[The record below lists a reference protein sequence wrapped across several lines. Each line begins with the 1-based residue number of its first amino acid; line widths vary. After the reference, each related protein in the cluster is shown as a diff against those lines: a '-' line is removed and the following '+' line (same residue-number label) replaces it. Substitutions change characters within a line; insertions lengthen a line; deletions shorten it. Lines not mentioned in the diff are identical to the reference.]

1 MAKLG
6 SLAPLS
12 EEACQGAMVL
22 DVLFLNGT
30 VGAGKTT
37 VAYALSTLLA
47 GQGTRHAVID
57 LDEIRRLIPPPNGDP
72 FQQEVELRNLRSLAR
87 NFRDAGATRLVLA
100 GVLEE
105 PRARTRYLA
114 ALGTTRLVVCRLTVD
129 PQTARDRLTARH
141 ADDDSGL
148 RWHLARTTELA
159 AILEAAGVDDLVV
172 DTTGRTPTE
181 VALEVQ
187 RAAGW

>member
-1 MAKLG
+1 M
-6 SLAPLS
+6 
-12 EEACQGAMVL
+12 L

-47 GQGTRHAVID
+47 EQGTRHALID
-57 LDEIRRLIPPPNGDP
+57 LDEIRRLILAPDGDP

-87 NFRDAGATRLVLA
+87 NYREAGATRVVLA

-105 PRARTRYLA
+105 PQARARYVA
-114 ALGTTRLVVCRLTVD
+114 ALETADLVICRLTVD
-129 PQTARDRLTARH
+129 PQTARDRLRARH
-141 ADDDSGL
+141 ADDASGL
-148 RWHLARTTELA
+148 SWHLARTTELA
-159 AILEAAGVDDLVV
+159 AILDAAGINDLFV

-187 RAAGW
+187 RAVGWRSP